1 MFKTLITIF
10 LLGFILLPSSIEAQM
25 VLQLEKTG
33 SVKKIRYYVGD
44 VIEFQTKQFPEV
56 WQKRLI
62 TAIQPDQNIFKSDDD
77 IFNVSM
83 VTHIRRDSR
92 YNPIIS
98 VFLISGGVASI
109 LASTGF
115 YLRGFRPD
123 SWLLPIVI
131 PAAAII
137 IGWLLRKYGKKK
149 TIRIGPNRRLRTL
162 DLNFYPFDDE
172 P

>member
-10 LLGFILLPSSIEAQM
+10 LLGYILLPSSIEAQM
-25 VLQLEKTG
+25 ILQLEKTG

-62 TAIQPDQNIFKSDDD
+62 TAILPDQNIFKSDDD

-83 VTHIRRDSR
+83 ITHIRRDSR

-162 DLNFYPFDDE
+162 DLNFYPFDAE